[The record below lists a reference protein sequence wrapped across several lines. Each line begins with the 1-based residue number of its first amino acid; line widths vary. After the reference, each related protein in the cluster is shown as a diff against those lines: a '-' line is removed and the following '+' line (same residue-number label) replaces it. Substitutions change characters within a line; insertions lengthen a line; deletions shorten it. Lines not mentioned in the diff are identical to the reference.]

1 MPRFKKQDKKRRAK
15 KRKQRDA
22 QVSQKE
28 RDTFLSRLPLNLSA
42 IIITETRWIDISR
55 DERKRWQD

>member
-1 MPRFKKQDKKRRAK
+1 MPDLKNKIKRGEQRNE
-15 KRKQRDA
+15 KQRDA
-22 QVSQKE
+22 QVSQKG